1 MRLPAATTSTS
12 LSYQYYPLTTGRHCP
27 ILLKNGRKRAAI
39 RKFFRGS
46 GPVTSNHA
54 APTAIAALDELHTS
68 KSYETLY
75 EHLAARDD
83 AAELHLA
90 WRFARAHH
98 DLADSLPEAD
108 KGRKEALL
116 RAGLAVA
123 EAALARAEEGDAES
137 ALCHKAPRR
146 DWVGILLGALGTYLP
161 TKEKVANSF
170 RIRDALQTAAEMR
183 PADGSVQ
190 LALGEWCFKV
200 AGIGWVEANAA
211 KLLFGQAPESTYA
224 EARSRL

>member
-1 MRLPAATTSTS
+1 
-12 LSYQYYPLTTGRHCP
+12 
-27 ILLKNGRKRAAI
+27 
-39 RKFFRGS
+39 
-46 GPVTSNHA
+46 VE
-54 APTAIAALDELHTS
+54 ALDELHTS

-137 ALCHKAPRR
+137 ALCHK
-146 DWVGILLGALGTYLP
+146 WVGILLGALGTYLP

-224 EARSRL
+224 EALDYYERAWERKPSKKAAYKASLACDKLSRGADSAAWRTRALELPGAGAADAEIDRLAAAAR